1 MFFLF
6 ALSFVYGHG
15 VVAAAAIWVA
25 AQYTH
30 EREVKAYKEAPFL
43 KRFERVARASGCE
56 AAARRLQ
63 RGNKLPIKLYKQYT
77 ERFHKI
83 IQLRE

>member
-1 MFFLF
+1 MPVLF

-30 EREVKAYKEAPFL
+30 EREVKAYKEAPFRESL
-43 KRFERVARASGCE
+43 ERIARAGWCE
-56 AAARRLQ
+56 AATRRLQ
-63 RGNKLPIKLYKQYT
+63 RGNKLPIEFYKQYT

-83 IQLRE
+83 IQLRD